1 MNPLIPK
8 KKVPKVVPKKV
19 GGADDDLLKKVITK
33 YKLYNLIFQ
42 KLSTEA
48 RNTHLKFLVN
58 DVRKLNQITDTDTDT
73 DIGTFEVKLAYVRE
87 NIVTYITNNDRDNLS
102 LYLDFLDRKD
112 KLAELQKNYDIF
124 KRGLQSKM
132 SKSSTSPHRPMN
144 TVYRSRSRSSRSRSR
159 SIKEGDESVIK
170 IMNEYDIETE
180 HIKLGVESKGIWAL
194 MATLRNKMLVSEGIP
209 SNVDDIRIFL
219 INLQTSIITFLY
231 VLKKHNAMFVRST
244 IDTYKVLI
252 DEINGL
258 HTRLKEDIELFNR
271 MMSGNEDDDAKIETF
286 IKEWNSVTN
295 NTVWDYYNIPK
306 SRTSSSLSIDE
317 RNRSAY
323 YLRMI
328 DYISSEIMKIRT

>member
-33 YKLYNLIFQ
+33 YKLYKLIFQ

-87 NIVTYITNNDRDNLS
+87 NIVTYITNNDRGNLS
-102 LYLDFLDRKD
+102 IYLDFLDRKD

-144 TVYRSRSRSSRSRSR
+144 TVYRSRSRSSSSRR

-170 IMNEYDIETE
+170 IMNEYDIEAE

-231 VLKKHNAMFVRST
+231 VLKKHNAMFNRST
-244 IDTYKVLI
+244 IVTYKVLT

-258 HTRLKEDIELFNR
+258 HKRLKEDIELFNR

-328 DYISSEIMKIRT
+328 DYISSEIMKIRTK